1 MVYVA
6 TDLHGNYNLWE
17 QIKNYLAEGDV
28 LVYLGDAVDR
38 GGRGFEV
45 FTELLSDERVIYL
58 RGNHEQMM
66 YDAWFSR
73 HQEAFPHWL
82 KNGGG
87 ATLDNIKQSNKTTDE
102 KNELIGQIK
111 TLPFQV
117 EYTNASGQRFQ
128 LTHAGYTPCEAWDKL
143 EDHEKKYRLLWS
155 RTHFFDT
162 WPINNDIIVHGHTPI
177 QYMLGKGVL
186 TATDGGGVK
195 LEYAGGHK
203 ICLDMGTYNSG
214 AAILFNLDT
223 CAVQKVFYDTNQ
235 SN

>member
-17 QIKNYLAEGDV
+17 QIKNYLAEDDV
-28 LVYLGDAVDR
+28 LIYLGDAVDR
-38 GGRGFEV
+38 GGRGFEIYK
-45 FTELLSDERVIYL
+45 EMLEDDRVVYL

-66 YDAWFSR
+66 YDAWFTTW
-73 HQEAFPHWL
+73 QGAFGHWL
-82 KNGGG
+82 KNGGEK
-87 ATLDNIKQSNKTTDE
+87 TIDNLHSLALSADEQDEWIKKVKS
-102 KNELIGQIK
+102 
-111 TLPFQV
+111 LPYQV
-117 EYTNASGQRFQ
+117 EYINASGQRFQ

-195 LEYAGGHK
+195 LEYASGHK

-223 CAVQKVFYDTNQ
+223 CAVQKVFYDTTQ